1 MFLEV
6 HSSWLLHANVLRGCT
21 AGENKVSEDT
31 AAIIRGGVLGGRNW
45 TVVAEMREK

>member
-6 HSSWLLHANVLRGCT
+6 RSCWLLHANVLWGCT

-31 AAIIRGGVLGGRNW
+31 AAVIPGGVLGGHNW
-45 TVVAEMREK
+45 MVVAEMREK